1 VPWGRAR
8 HRRRS
13 AAALRGVASLS
24 RQHERRLGVP
34 ARVRVR
40 TAVRSTSRVDA
51 SDGLIGRLRVS
62 DGPDPGSIP
71 FSGDHRIGIDTAP
84 ARLLCCECN
93 RLQELLVGVR
103 WTELG
108 RSRSGALALSA
119 RLTALSPRSS
129 GLRQRNPNP
138 RPLSLHAFS
147 RRSGHGRRDLLW
159 WVPQHPWPCLKEPGP
174 PRFGTRAGSNP
185 PWLPTSIR
193 NSVQLV
199 GPRSHSDDRG
209 SSV

>member
-1 VPWGRAR
+1 MPRGRAR
-8 HRRRS
+8 HQRRS

-62 DGPDPGSIP
+62 DGARSLEASLSLGT
-71 FSGDHRIGIDTAP
+71 IG
-84 ARLLCCECN
+84 L
-93 RLQELLVGVR
+93 
-103 WTELG
+103 
-108 RSRSGALALSA
+108 
-119 RLTALSPRSS
+119 RLTPLRPACYVANAIDCSHCSWSEVDGARPQPLGCPRTERPPHRAVSPE
-129 GLRQRNPNP
+129 QRPP
-138 RPLSLHAFS
+138 AAQPEPTASEPSRAFPA
-147 RRSGHGRRDLLW
+147 RSGHGRRDLLW
-159 WVPQHPWPCLKEPGP
+159 WVSQHPGPCLKELGP

-193 NSVQLV
+193 NSLLPVDGAEEPQ
-199 GPRSHSDDRG
+199 R
-209 SSV
+209 